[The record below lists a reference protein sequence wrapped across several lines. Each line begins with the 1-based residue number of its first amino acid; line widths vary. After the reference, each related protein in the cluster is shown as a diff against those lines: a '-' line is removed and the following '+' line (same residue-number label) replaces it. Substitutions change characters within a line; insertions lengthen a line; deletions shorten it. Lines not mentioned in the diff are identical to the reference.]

1 MSEIRH
7 DVSATSRDCRNASA
21 DGNVQARNPSDVTR
35 LSIAPRT
42 TLSSSTIEISGV
54 LFNRLVR
61 RMDGRDAPGKS
72 KTMPL
77 GDGLPISSTGVTSPD
92 LRSLEAVCHGP
103 PGLRP

>member
-35 LSIAPRT
+35 LSIALLT
-42 TLSSSTIEISGV
+42 TVSSSTIEIRGV
-54 LFNRLVR
+54 LFNRLVPSHEWKR
-61 RMDGRDAPGKS
+61 RTWEV

-77 GDGLPISSTGVTSPD
+77 GDGLPISPKGITSPD